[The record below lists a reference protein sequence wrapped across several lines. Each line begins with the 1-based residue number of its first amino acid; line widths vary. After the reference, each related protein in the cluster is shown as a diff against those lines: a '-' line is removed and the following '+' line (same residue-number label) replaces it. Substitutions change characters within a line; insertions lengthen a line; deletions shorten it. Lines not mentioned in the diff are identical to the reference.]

1 LTPKYFTNY
10 IKDEVFSSF
19 LSFAILPLELRMIE
33 GKSSDEPVLPEE
45 LESSSSSKPAEFF
58 FQQNN
63 IIKDPL
69 NIILLENNKKAIL
82 NNSGF
87 YTFLN
92 LLKNNNIGQKKFT
105 LITLDNDHY
114 LATSHN
120 IDLDLLDVE
129 VENDDSKSIPKK
141 VVLLHLSKKE
151 IVNNSNFAII
161 KSILTFTSFRENRTK
176 LQIFVYSGIL
186 DDFLRINN
194 EQLLNS
200 VEIFIKILG
209 LSGTPEEIFS
219 EHDPNGNMYLF
230 SNLDDIKFGTLEIPI
245 HNLGTKN
252 FMKFNSLDESADFEL
267 IIRNNGQEISFKLRI
282 IDNTTTVINVL
293 IIGNRK

>member
-1 LTPKYFTNY
+1 LTPKYFTNF

-33 GKSSDEPVLPEE
+33 GKSSEELVLPEE
-45 LESSSSSKPAEFF
+45 TESSSSKPTEFF

-69 NIILLENNKKAIL
+69 NIILIENNKKAIS

-87 YTFLN
+87 YIFLN

-105 LITLDNDHY
+105 LVSLDSDHY

-120 IDLDLLDVE
+120 IDLNLLDSE

-161 KSILTFTSFRENRTK
+161 KSIVTFTSFKENKTK

-200 VEIFIKILG
+200 VEISIKILG
-209 LSGTPEEIFS
+209 LSGTSEEVFP
-219 EHDPNGNMYLF
+219 EHDPDSNIYLF
-230 SNLDDIKFGTLEIPI
+230 SNLDEIKFGILEIPI
-245 HNLGTKN
+245 HNLGTKK
-252 FMKFNSLDESADFEL
+252 FIKFNNLDESADFEL
-267 IIRNNGQEISFKLRI
+267 IVRNNGQEISFKLRI
-282 IDNTTTVINVL
+282 IENTTSIINVL
-293 IIGNRK
+293 ILGNRK